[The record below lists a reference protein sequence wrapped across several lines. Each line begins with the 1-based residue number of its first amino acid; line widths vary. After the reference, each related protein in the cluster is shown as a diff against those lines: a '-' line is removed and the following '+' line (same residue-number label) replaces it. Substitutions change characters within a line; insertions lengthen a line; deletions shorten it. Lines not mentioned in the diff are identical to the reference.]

1 MALTE
6 KRIERLIKDG
16 TPGRYQDSSGL
27 YFRIAP
33 GGSTGWLLRVRVNG
47 RRVDRGLGGYPA
59 VSLKEARVVAK
70 TTYGAL
76 MQNGAGRSHRSPQ
89 PAAPSLSLREATVQ
103 AHRTFKQDW
112 RNEAA
117 TAYWLTAME
126 KHVLA
131 TLGSRPVAEVTQEE
145 ILDVLEPLHASM
157 PMTARRIR
165 LNLRRVFAWAQA
177 RRLRVDNP
185 AGDVLDGALPRRVPR
200 GRHFRAPHYSEVAA
214 SISRVRSGSA
224 NPPTVWAFE
233 LIAHTASR
241 YGEVRGMRW
250 DELDAEWTTW
260 TIPPEHSKDFRE
272 HRKPVTRQ
280 MRSILT
286 AIKEYQDLQGIRT
299 GLVLSNRRGRPIGE
313 STVLKLLGAYGIP
326 HTVHG
331 LRSAFRSWAIEE
343 GERWDCAEVQ
353 LSHSLGNAVTAA
365 YIRSDILSLRA
376 EMMQRWSDYIDAADY
391 WSPGVS
397 RIIEDLAGDGGV
409 NGVAHDRVLLR

>member
-59 VSLKEARVVAK
+59 VSLKEARVVAR

-76 MQNGAGRSHRSPQ
+76 MQNGAGSSHRSPQ
-89 PAAPSLSLREATVQ
+89 SAAPSLSLREATIQ

-112 RNEAA
+112 RNEVEAGW
-117 TAYWLTAME
+117 WLVRME

-131 TLGSRPVAEVTQEE
+131 TLGNRPVAEVTQEE

-157 PMTARRIR
+157 PVTARRVR

-200 GRHFRAPHYSEVAA
+200 SRHYRAPHHSEVAA

-233 LIAHTASR
+233 LIAHSASR
-241 YGEVRGMRW
+241 FNEVRGMQW
-250 DELDAEWTTW
+250 SEVDDSWTVW
-260 TIPPEHSKDFRE
+260 TIPAERSKDFRE
-272 HRKPVTRQ
+272 HRKPISRQ
-280 MRSILT
+280 VRDILM
-286 AIKEYQDLQGIRT
+286 AIRQYQTMQGIT
-299 GLVLSNRRGRPIGE
+299 TDLVVCNRQGRPIGTG
-313 STVLKLLGAYGIP
+313 TVRKLLHGYHIE

-331 LRSAFRSWAIEE
+331 LRSAFRSWALET
-343 GERWDCAEVQ
+343 GERWDCAETQ
-353 LSHSLGNAVTAA
+353 LSHSLGSAVQAA
-365 YIRSDILSLRA
+365 YIRSDLLSLRA
-376 EMMQRWSDYIDAADY
+376 EMMQRWSDFIDAEDY
-391 WSPGVS
+391 WSRGLA
-397 RIIEDLAGDGGV
+397 RIIEDLAVD
-409 NGVAHDRVLLR
+409 VLKPLAQT

>member
-200 GRHFRAPHYSEVAA
+200 SRHFRAPHYSEVAA

-224 NPPTVWAFE
+224 NPPTVWGFE
-233 LIAHTASR
+233 MVTHTASR
-241 YGEVRGMRW
+241 FNEVRGMRW
-250 DELDAEWTTW
+250 TELDESWTTW
-260 TIPPEHSKDFRE
+260 TIPADRSKDFRE

-286 AIKEYQDLQGIRT
+286 AAKEYQTMQGIAT
-299 GLVLSNRRGRPIGE
+299 DLVICNRQGRPIGAG
-313 STVLKLLGAYGIP
+313 TVLKLLHGYHIE

-331 LRSAFRSWAIEE
+331 LRSAFRSWALEQ
-343 GERWDCAEVQ
+343 GERWDCAETQ
-353 LSHSLGNAVTAA
+353 MSHSLGSAVAAA
-365 YIRSDILSLRA
+365 YIRSDLLNLRA
-376 EMMQRWSDYIDAADY
+376 EMMQRWADYIDEQDY
-391 WSPGVS
+391 WATGLE
-397 RIIEDLAGDGGV
+397 RLIEYVGGGRAG
-409 NGVAHDRVLLR
+409 

>member
-16 TPGRYQDSSGL
+16 TPGRYQDRGGL

-47 RRVDRGLGGYPA
+47 SRIDRGLGGYPA
-59 VSLKEARVVAK
+59 VSLSEARLRAR
-70 TTYGAL
+70 TAYGAL
-76 MQNGAGRSHRSPQ
+76 MQNGTAPSHRSTPN
-89 PAAPSLSLREATVQ
+89 AAPSLSLREATIQ

-112 RNEAA
+112 RNEVEAGW
-117 TAYWLTAME
+117 WLVRME

-157 PMTARRIR
+157 PVTARRVR

-200 GRHFRAPHYSEVAA
+200 SRHFRAPHYSEVAA
-214 SISRVRSGSA
+214 SISRVRGGSA
-224 NPPTVWAFE
+224 NPPTVWGFE
-233 LIAHTASR
+233 MVAHTASR
-241 YGEVRGMRW
+241 INEVRGMRW
-250 DELDAEWTTW
+250 AELDESWTTW
-260 TIPPEHSKDFRE
+260 TIPADRSKDFQE

-286 AIKEYQDLQGIRT
+286 AAKEYQTMQGIAT
-299 GLVLSNRRGRPIGE
+299 DLVICNRQGRPIGAG
-313 STVLKLLGAYGIP
+313 TVLKLLHGYHIE

-331 LRSAFRSWAIEE
+331 LRSAFRSWALEQ
-343 GERWDCAEVQ
+343 GERWDCAETQ

-365 YIRSDILSLRA
+365 YIRSDLLGLRA
-376 EMMQRWSDYIDAADY
+376 EMMQRWSDYIDVQDY
-391 WSPGVS
+391 WSPGVA
-397 RIIEDLAGDGGV
+397 RIIEDVTVDATV
-409 NGVAHDRVLLR
+409 DRLDYHAI

>member
-6 KRIERLIKDG
+6 KRIERLIKEG
-16 TPGRYQDSSGL
+16 TPGRYQDSGGL

-76 MQNGAGRSHRSPQ
+76 MQNGTTPSPRSPQ
-89 PAAPSLSLREATVQ
+89 PAVGAMTLREATIQ

-112 RNEAA
+112 RNEVEAGW
-117 TAYWLTAME
+117 WLVRME

-157 PMTARRIR
+157 PVTARRVR

-200 GRHFRAPHYSEVAA
+200 SRHFRAPHYSEVAA

-224 NPPTVWAFE
+224 NPPTVWGFE
-233 LIAHTASR
+233 MVTHTASR
-241 YGEVRGMRW
+241 FNEVRGMRW
-250 DELDAEWTTW
+250 AELDESWTTW
-260 TIPPEHSKDFRE
+260 TIPADRSKDFRE

-286 AIKEYQDLQGIRT
+286 AAKEYQTMQGIAT
-299 GLVLSNRRGRPIGE
+299 DLVICNRQGRPIGAG
-313 STVLKLLGAYGIP
+313 TVLKLLHGYHIE
-326 HTVHG
+326 HSVHG
-331 LRSAFRSWAIEE
+331 LRSAFRSWALEQ
-343 GERWDCAEVQ
+343 GERWDCAETQ
-353 LSHSLGNAVTAA
+353 LSHSLGNAVAAA
-365 YIRSDILSLRA
+365 YIRSDLLNLRA
-376 EMMQRWSDYIDAADY
+376 EMMQRWADFIDATDY

>member
-6 KRIERLIKDG
+6 KRIERLLKDG
-16 TPGRYQDSSGL
+16 TPGRYRDSGGL

-76 MQNGAGRSHRSPQ
+76 LQYGTAPSHRSPQ
-89 PAAPSLSLREATVQ
+89 PAAPTLSLREATIQ

-112 RNEAA
+112 RNAVDA
-117 TAYWLTAME
+117 GKWLVRME

-200 GRHFRAPHYSEVAA
+200 SRHFRAPHYSEVAA

-224 NPPTVWAFE
+224 NPPTVWGFE
-233 LIAHTASR
+233 MVAHTASR
-241 YGEVRGMRW
+241 FNEVRGMRW
-250 DELDAEWTTW
+250 AELDESWMTW
-260 TIPPEHSKDFRE
+260 TIPADRSKDFRE

-286 AIKEYQDLQGIRT
+286 AVKEYQTMQGIAT
-299 GLVLSNRRGRPIGE
+299 DLVICNRQGRPIGAG
-313 STVLKLLGAYGIP
+313 TVLKLLHWYHIE
-326 HTVHG
+326 HSVHG
-331 LRSAFRSWAIEE
+331 LRSAFRSWALEQ
-343 GERWDCAEVQ
+343 GERWDCAETQ

-365 YIRSDILSLRA
+365 YIRSDLLSLRA

>member
-6 KRIERLIKDG
+6 KRIERLLKDG
-16 TPGRYQDSSGL
+16 TPGRYQDGGGL

-59 VSLKEARVVAK
+59 VSLKDARVVAK

-76 MQNGAGRSHRSPQ
+76 MQSGAGPSYRSPQ
-89 PAAPSLSLREATVQ
+89 SAAPPLSLREATIQ

-112 RNEAA
+112 RNEEGA
-117 TAYWLTAME
+117 AYWLTGME

-145 ILDVLEPLHASM
+145 ILDVLEPLHLTM
-157 PMTARRIR
+157 PPTARRVR

-185 AGDVLDGALPRRVPR
+185 AGDVLDGALPRRIPR
-200 GRHFRAPHYSEVAA
+200 SRHFRAPHYSEVAA

-224 NPPTVWAFE
+224 NPPTVWCFE

-241 YGEVRGMRW
+241 FNEVRRMDW
-250 DELDAEWTTW
+250 SELDESWTTW
-260 TIPPEHSKDFRE
+260 TIPANRSKDFRE

-280 MRSILT
+280 MRSVLT
-286 AIKEYQDLQGIRT
+286 AAKEYQTMQGIAT
-299 GLVLSNRRGRPIGE
+299 DLVICNRQGHPIGE
-313 STVLKLLGAYGIP
+313 GTVLKLLRGYGIS
-326 HTVHG
+326 HTIHG
-331 LRSAFRSWAIEE
+331 LRSAFRSWALEQ
-343 GERWDCAEVQ
+343 GEAWDAAEMQ
-353 LSHSLGNAVTAA
+353 LSHSLGNAVAAA
-365 YIRSDILSLRA
+365 YIRSDLLNLRA
-376 EMMQRWSDYIDAADY
+376 EMMERWSTFIDPQDY
-391 WSPGVS
+391 WAEGVS
-397 RIIEDLAGDGGV
+397 RIIEPVDAKTV
-409 NGVAHDRVLLR
+409 TV

>member
-6 KRIERLIKDG
+6 KRIERLIKEG
-16 TPGRYQDSSGL
+16 TPGRYQDSGGL

-76 MQNGAGRSHRSPQ
+76 MQNGTTPSPPSPQ
-89 PAAPSLSLREATVQ
+89 PAVGAMTLREATIQ

-112 RNEAA
+112 RNEVEAGW
-117 TAYWLTAME
+117 WLVRME

-131 TLGSRPVAEVTQEE
+131 TLGNRPVAEVTQEE

-157 PMTARRIR
+157 PVTARRVR

-185 AGDVLDGALPRRVPR
+185 AGDILDGALPRRVPR
-200 GRHFRAPHYSEVAA
+200 TRHYRAPHYSEVAD
-214 SISRVRSGSA
+214 SLNRVRGGTA
-224 NPPTVWAFE
+224 NAATVWGFE

-241 YGEVRGMRW
+241 FNEVRGMRW
-250 DELDAEWTTW
+250 AELDESWTTW
-260 TIPPEHSKDFRE
+260 TIPAERSKDFRE

-286 AIKEYQDLQGIRT
+286 AVQQYQALQGIDSD
-299 GLVLSNRRGRPIGE
+299 LVICSRRGRPIGE
-313 STVLKLLGAYGIP
+313 GTILNLLSDYGIP

-331 LRSAFRSWAIEE
+331 LRSAFRSWALEQ
-343 GERWDCAEVQ
+343 GERWDCAETQ
-353 LSHSLGNAVTAA
+353 MSHSLGSAVAAA
-365 YIRSDILSLRA
+365 YIRSDLLNLRA
-376 EMMQRWSDYIDAADY
+376 EMMQRWADFIDATDY